1 MSKVFDIPLYQNQNL
16 SKVLAPI
23 EAYIQS
29 KPDSY
34 SIDDVKA
41 YFSGKD
47 LKDFRSRDKL
57 AMYSHLGILS
67 EETLFENHKCDLE
80 DGELYERYI
89 VAHCLGRE
97 ESDAF
102 VSTIQ
107 TGKAFLDSIIIYV
120 YWFPRTTNDV

>member
-47 LKDFRSRDKL
+47 LKDFRRQAS
-57 AMYSHLGILS
+57 
-67 EETLFENHKCDLE
+67 
-80 DGELYERYI
+80 
-89 VAHCLGRE
+89 
-97 ESDAF
+97 
-102 VSTIQ
+102 
-107 TGKAFLDSIIIYV
+107 YV
-120 YWFPRTTNDV
+120 LPSWHSF